1 MAYKFNPFTLKLDQ
15 VGAGGSGFNN
25 HFTVGGFL
33 FDSPTH
39 TWIIT
44 IDDTGA
50 LTSTMVP
57 ETNAAIPMGM
67 FPLTITYPS

>member
-1 MAYKFNPFTLKLDQ
+1 MAFKFNPTTGKLDLDT
-15 VGAGGSGFNN
+15 VFNK
-25 HFTVGGFL
+25 HFNVAGFL
-33 FDSPTH
+33 MDSTSH

-57 ETNAAIPMGM
+57 ETNAGISMGM
-67 FPLTITYPS
+67 FPLTITYPA